1 MLGAAFVFGSIW
13 GSFFNVAIYR
23 WPREMSVVRPASQ
36 CPGCGAPVAARYNVP
51 ILGFL
56 FLRGKTACCG
66 TKLSARY
73 PMIEALSGVLC
84 VAIAQRFILEV
95 DPATPLWR
103 ATAIALCYFAFVG
116 GLIIATFVDLEHM
129 QIPDEVSLPGA
140 ALGLASAA
148 LRDPAHVADAAFG
161 AGVGFL
167 LVQLVFV
174 WSYEH
179 LFGRRG
185 MGEGDAKLLMMIGAF
200 LGYQGVLFAMF
211 AGAAQGLIAF
221 VIARLSGA
229 GRGEAEGSQ
238 GQTAGGSVQPSAPD
252 SGSGAGSETQA
263 HASAAGPQPSAAA
276 AGERSI
282 AGAEPGMAAFTR
294 HGRSAG
300 PGPGDTADHGH
311 RHEDDVDLDRE
322 PGPEY
327 WGHVKLPF
335 GPFLALGA
343 LEFLFF
349 GDAAIDAWLRLVS

>member
-1 MLGAAFVFGSIW
+1 VLWRQARRTCGPWIAGRYTRAVDLLVSEVPGWFVLGAAFVFGSIW

-23 WPREMSVVRPASQ
+23 WPRELSVVRPPSQ

-51 ILGFL
+51 ILGYL
-56 FLRGKTACCG
+56 FLRGKAACCG

-73 PMIEALSGVLC
+73 PMVEALSGVLC
-84 VAIAQRFILEV
+84 AAIAHRFILGV
-95 DPATPLWR
+95 DPETVLWR

-148 LRDPAHVADAAFG
+148 LRDPTRVADFAFG

-185 MGEGDAKLLMMIGAF
+185 MGEGDSKLLMMIGAF

-229 GRGEAEGSQ
+229 GKDVAPEQQKASES
-238 GQTAGGSVQPSAPD
+238 AAVAVQPDGVEHSVEPERVSKPGRD
-252 SGSGAGSETQA
+252 DK
-263 HASAAGPQPSAAA
+263 HA
-276 AGERSI
+276 
-282 AGAEPGMAAFTR
+282 
-294 HGRSAG
+294 
-300 PGPGDTADHGH
+300 
-311 RHEDDVDLDRE
+311 HEDDIDLEGE

-327 WGHVKLPF
+327 WGHMKLPF

-349 GDAAIDAWLRLVS
+349 GDAAIEAWVRFMS